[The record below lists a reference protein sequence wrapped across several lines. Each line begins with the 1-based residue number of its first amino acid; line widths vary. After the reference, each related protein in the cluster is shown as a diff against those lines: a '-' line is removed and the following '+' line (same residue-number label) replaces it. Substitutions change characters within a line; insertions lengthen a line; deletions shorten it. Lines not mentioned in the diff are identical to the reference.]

1 MKKLIE
7 YTTETSFYYSNAN
20 ISSNCNS
27 ITFIN
32 TGSQAVQV
40 DGITLTTNQSIAFSG
55 NLYEINVRTYVV
67 NFIVNIFGETPQ
79 LVVVRKI
86 YNGMGEENSEK
97 EFYSGGR
104 RLNKDTDY

>member
-20 ISSNCNS
+20 SPSNCNS
-27 ITFIN
+27 ITFIC
-32 TGSQAVQV
+32 TGNQDVEV
-40 DGITLTTNQSIAFSG
+40 DGITLTQNQSISFSG
-55 NLYEINVRTYVV
+55 NLYEINIRTYVIS
-67 NFIVNIFGETPQ
+67 FIGSNIGLKPQ
-79 LVVVRKI
+79 LAVIRKI
-86 YNGMGEENSEK
+86 YNGMGEENSDK